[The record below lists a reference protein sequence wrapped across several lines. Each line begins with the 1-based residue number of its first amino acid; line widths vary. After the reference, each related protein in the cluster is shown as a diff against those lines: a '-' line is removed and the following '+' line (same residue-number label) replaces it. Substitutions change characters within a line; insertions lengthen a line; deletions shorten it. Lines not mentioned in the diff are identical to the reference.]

1 MVSGLVTEILGKLLA
16 RLILIIALAYPVS
29 VLSQKIYP
37 LDYIQ
42 SAYLLGI
49 AYIVRL
55 VASKYD

>member
-1 MVSGLVTEILGKLLA
+1 MTEILGKLLA